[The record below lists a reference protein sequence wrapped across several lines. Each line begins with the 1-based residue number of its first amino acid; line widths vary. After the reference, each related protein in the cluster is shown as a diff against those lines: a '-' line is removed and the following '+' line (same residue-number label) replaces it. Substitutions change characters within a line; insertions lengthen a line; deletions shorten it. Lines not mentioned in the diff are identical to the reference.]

1 MVAFETALVLGA
13 GISGEAAARL
23 LLRQGTTVTVW
34 DQAAVKDIGER
45 AETLTAMGVCV
56 AAGQD
61 VPPPG
66 QYDIC
71 VISPGVDST
80 LPFVKAIEAGGT
92 QVISELELGYRHCAC
107 PILAITGTNGKSTV
121 VKLCRDALEQ
131 SGKKTCMA
139 GNYGTPLSM
148 IADQTESLDWAI
160 VEVSSFQLEKVE
172 TFRPRVG
179 VLLNI
184 QPDHLDRH
192 GDMTTYS
199 GLKMRMFE
207 NMECDDVAIVPAEE
221 AFREGSTIPGQSR
234 KVLFGVTDASQSRY
248 GDHRVT
254 CELMGTSDIVDLRGT
269 LFDNPML
276 GVNAAAASAAV
287 IACGGT
293 VESVTAAAAKFV
305 SLPHRMETVCEI
317 RGVRFVDD
325 SKATNLA
332 ALIASVEASER
343 PVRLIA
349 GGLLK
354 EKDLE
359 NAKEVLAKK
368 SRGVYLIGAAADEM
382 RKAWGSIVPCKEFDG
397 LARAV
402 ESAWEDACEG
412 ETVLLAPGCASFDQF
427 QSYHDRGIRYRKAL
441 EEICDGMST

>member
-1 MVAFETALVLGA
+1 MFETALVLGA

-23 LLRQGTTVTVW
+23 LLREGTSVTVW
-34 DQAAVKDIGER
+34 DQATVKDIGER
-45 AETLTAMGVCV
+45 AETITAMGARVV
-56 AAGQD
+56 AGQD
-61 VPPPG
+61 APPPG
-66 QYDIC
+66 PYDIC
-71 VISPGVDST
+71 VISPGVDSE

-92 QVISELELGYRHCAC
+92 AVISELELGYRHCAC

-121 VKLCRDALEQ
+121 VKLCHDALEQ

-148 IADQTESLDWAI
+148 IADQTTSLDWAV

-172 TFRPRVG
+172 RFRPRVG

-184 QPDHLDRH
+184 RPDHLDRH
-192 GDMTTYS
+192 GDMATYG

-207 NMECDDVAIVPAEE
+207 NMECDDVAIVPE
-221 AFREGSTIPGQSR
+221 AGGSCEAPLVPGQAR
-234 KVLFGVTDASQSRY
+234 KVLFGVADASQSRY
-248 GDHRVT
+248 GDHQVT
-254 CELMGTSDIVDLRGT
+254 CESCGANDIVDLRGT

-276 GVNAAAASAAV
+276 GVNAAAAGAAV

-293 VESVTAAAAKFV
+293 AESVSTAAAKFV

-317 RGVRFVDD
+317 GGVRFVDD

-359 NAKEVLAKK
+359 IAKEVLAKK

-382 RKAWGSIVPCKEFDG
+382 KKAWGSIVPCKEFDG

-402 ESAWEDACEG
+402 EGAWEDACEG

-427 QSYHDRGIRYRKAL
+427 RSYHDRGVRYRKAV